1 MNKING
7 QKLLPSSDKLSVS
20 KKKLSSSQLVPY
32 KNIKESKVTA
42 SKDKPKEKKE
52 TLLGNVINIKKTV
65 IKIERLI
72 SARNTSLLKE
82 QNNIRKENENKK
94 RTEKEKDLETKK
106 ESKSLKI
113 PTPNIPKI
121 GIVDY
126 IKNFLKWVII
136 GRAFILFSK
145 HIPNILSFIKKL
157 KPLYDFFK
165 TLSGALF
172 NGIVTFIE
180 WSDKA
185 QKKLREIVGSLGGEP
200 FQKAFDDFSG
210 ALTTFTNLALIAGM
224 ATMGGSDLGV
234 GDALDD
240 ISPDTKKPT
249 RKKPKV
255 TTSGG
260 RTPGRPNIRNPLR
273 QRPQI
278 TTSGSGT
285 GRPRVTTSGG
295 RTARTPKP
303 RSSAPR
309 VTGSGVNQGGKLAAK
324 SLLRSVRP
332 LLRGMIIG
340 GLIDFGLSVALGENP
355 GRAAFGAIGGT
366 LLGTIGGVL
375 GGPFAPFTAIGG
387 GLLGDWA
394 GRKLYDAFF
403 TGKKPSNTKP
413 QKKNQGGYIK
423 PKTGKSTSSTRKT
436 PRQGA
441 RSLIKPPIRK
451 TQPGKD
457 VGGEKQIKRLYP
469 DSDQKMTLD
478 EFLRSP
484 MGQGTYNYTMYENDF
499 KKRSRKPNSYRAL
512 IKISETLKSAPFV
525 GRILGAPIDVALGQK
540 PDKLAF
546 KSFSEGISFIASAL
560 ATNEI
565 NQSMSIIKNN
575 IKAFREGGEI
585 PTRELS
591 SIKPKNNFENVI
603 ETILGKDI
611 EKSFN
616 KSLDIIKK
624 EVDKIGK
631 PGSTKPPSP
640 GNLDDTY
647 DYEVTGGEVPSKYQG
662 RYLDHG
668 YKGRDYEIEVGRA
681 VTVFAPGVVT
691 YAQYNSGGFGRLVI
705 VKHSNGQESYYAHL
719 SKINVRVGE
728 SISDNGTVIGLT
740 GGDTKDPGSGRT
752 TGPHLHFEL
761 RDSKGNRITEENSG
775 DNFFR
780 FGKVKSAKP
789 RVGTLRPGEAGKP
802 GQKFSIAQ
810 LVTLAKKAG
819 FKGNNVAIA
828 AAIAMAES
836 GGKSGELNDNPK
848 TGDLSYG
855 LWQINMIGNLGP
867 DRRKKFRLKS
877 NEDLFDPA
885 INANVAYK
893 ISGGSDFSSWTT
905 YRDGLHLPFLP
916 AAEKASQKGDV
927 VLPGQPKVPNLKPP
941 TIPEMGGQQIEQN
954 YGMNLHD
961 EFEFT
966 GPDGKKYKAHK
977 TAKGFDFYTVGPFSQ
992 KINTT
997 GGKNQKIV
1005 DAFIRERQK
1014 YLNKKSSSSG
1024 TKVSIYSG
1032 HADMTKKSG
1041 GEIGTMGGISKL
1053 INSNFLSNEAFLN
1066 DLIARRVADKASG
1079 LAIYRSPIK
1088 TDADRDPNSNW
1099 ERARKDVSSGI
1110 VPFEMHHDQPSG
1122 SAGLLMGANYN
1133 SRLKNPFIKS
1143 LHNLYGRHAGDQ
1155 EKGFFKYGGAIV
1167 EISNLTPAILKDQK
1181 SINAHVEK
1189 ESSKIAN
1196 SIINAKKQG
1205 GGYIDKN
1212 VNRLGMISN
1221 YSDDE
1226 MESTI
1231 YIQPVYIE
1239 RIVPIPGKENF
1250 MNFPGNSTAL
1260 NSTSAGSRNLT
1271 R

>member
-32 KNIKESKVTA
+32 KNIKESKVTT

-113 PTPNIPKI
+113 PTPNIPRI

-240 ISPDTKKPT
+240 IAPDTKKPT

-295 RTARTPKP
+295 RTARTPRP

-309 VTGSGVNQGGKLAAK
+309 VTGSGANQGGKLAAK

-413 QKKNQGGYIK
+413 QKKNQGGSIK
-423 PKTGKSTSSTRKT
+423 PKTGRPLSTSRKAPIRQKIKT
-436 PRQGA
+436 PVKQP
-441 RSLIKPPIRK
+441 IKK
-451 TQPGKD
+451 TEPGKD
-457 VGGEKQIKRLYP
+457 LGGVGRMRMYY
-469 DSDQKMTLD
+469 SDPTYVMTMD
-478 EFLRSP
+478 EFNRSP
-484 MGQGTYNYTMYENDF
+484 LGQGSYNYLMYKEDLKKPDVIARRNRRPNPF
-499 KKRSRKPNSYRAL
+499 KAL
-512 IKISETLKSAPFV
+512 TKVSETLKSTPFL
-525 GRILGAPIDVALGQK
+525 GRILGAPIDAALGQK
-540 PDKLAF
+540 PDKFAF
-546 KSFSEGISFIASAL
+546 RSFSEGISYLTNTL

-565 NQSMSIIKNN
+565 NQSMSILRNN
-575 IKAFREGGEI
+575 IRAFAEGGEV
-585 PTRELS
+585 PTRDLVSMRNRSDYGE
-591 SIKPKNNFENVI
+591 IFEN
-603 ETILGKDI
+603 ILGKDV
-611 EKSFN
+611 ESSFN
-616 KSLDIIKK
+616 KSLDAIRK
-624 EVDKIGK
+624 EVDKRSQPSASEPPPGGGGGADDGIPGAKLRDGSNAKIEADLLEYFTALYGKTAAIGIVANLRRESGYRTKTPDNNLYEGMAQWSRDDRWPKFEKWAKDKGLDPYSRDAQAQYVAVELKQLGTDKRIRKAQTPEEAASIFYNEFERGAYSRPVRGNSYNPDNPHENKNKEFIKDINKSNPDIGK
-631 PGSTKPPSP
+631 RTSQVIVAPPSIP
-640 GNLDDTY
+640 STTPTQGAIGVILPKGNPQFSSGFKWRWGRQHRGH
-647 DYEVTGGEVPSKYQG
+647 DYGVDANSPVLSAQDGKVVDIYRDFGGHGDAVVVEHSDGSKNVYGHVISLVNKGATVKKGQTIAQVKYWPDGNGYQ
-662 RYLDHG
+662 
-668 YKGRDYEIEVGRA
+668 
-681 VTVFAPGVVT
+681 
-691 YAQYNSGGFGRLVI
+691 
-705 VKHSNGQESYYAHL
+705 
-719 SKINVRVGE
+719 
-728 SISDNGTVIGLT
+728 DNT
-740 GGDTKDPGSGRT
+740 
-752 TGPHLHFEL
+752 HLHFERIEGGKHIDPSTYVNSL
-761 RDSKGNRITEENSG
+761 QPPKQQARKPGQQPPTSTNANVIDASKIPLSKQYQTIEN
-775 DNFFR
+775 
-780 FGKVKSAKP
+780 
-789 RVGTLRPGEAGKP
+789 LKP
-802 GQKFSIAQ
+802 GQKIVYSRVGSIQ
-810 LVTLAKKAG
+810 
-819 FKGNNVAIA
+819 KGKNLFGQPTTKYYDPSGKEISQDQFNNSLKNSDV
-828 AAIAMAES
+828 
-836 GGKSGELNDNPK
+836 LR
-848 TGDLSYG
+848 
-855 LWQINMIGNLGP
+855 QI
-867 DRRKKFRLKS
+867 KS
-877 NEDLFDPA
+877 NDRQL
-885 INANVAYK
+885 
-893 ISGGSDFSSWTT
+893 
-905 YRDGLHLPFLP
+905 
-916 AAEKASQKGDV
+916 
-927 VLPGQPKVPNLKPP
+927 
-941 TIPEMGGQQIEQN
+941 QN
-954 YGMNLHD
+954 M
-961 EFEFT
+961 
-966 GPDGKKYKAHK
+966 
-977 TAKGFDFYTVGPFSQ
+977 
-992 KINTT
+992 
-997 GGKNQKIV
+997 
-1005 DAFIRERQK
+1005 
-1014 YLNKKSSSSG
+1014 
-1024 TKVSIYSG
+1024 
-1032 HADMTKKSG
+1032 
-1041 GEIGTMGGISKL
+1041 
-1053 INSNFLSNEAFLN
+1053 
-1066 DLIARRVADKASG
+1066 
-1079 LAIYRSPIK
+1079 
-1088 TDADRDPNSNW
+1088 
-1099 ERARKDVSSGI
+1099 
-1110 VPFEMHHDQPSG
+1110 
-1122 SAGLLMGANYN
+1122 
-1133 SRLKNPFIKS
+1133 
-1143 LHNLYGRHAGDQ
+1143 
-1155 EKGFFKYGGAIV
+1155 
-1167 EISNLTPAILKDQK
+1167 
-1181 SINAHVEK
+1181 
-1189 ESSKIAN
+1189 
-1196 SIINAKKQG
+1196 QG
-1205 GGYIDKN
+1205 GGYLDMNYKKINKP
-1212 VNRLGMISN
+1212 GMISN
-1221 YSDDE
+1221 YSLDDE
-1226 MESTI
+1226 PESSI

-1260 NSTSAGSRNLT
+1260 NSTSAGSRNLA